1 MVITKTVTFVE
12 SKQAPLKPTCRLLT
26 RRTYFNCRNI
36 QVRYII
42 RFTFVWW
49 CMACAAAARS
59 ATGRFPR
66 RTSVR
71 SALGFCAIPDV
82 ARYGCWPHRYR
93 TNTCDNRHQQPNVR
107 WATSKTSDLGGASD
121 SGRAGRTTSN
131 LINYKP
137 TTINIMKGDDSY
149 AAPTTLMPSLSD
161 FLTKQKARLT
171 DEGDHQQKLA
181 PLISHVSVGN
191 PAGDADSIVSAIA
204 LAYIDSMTTTSSDD
218 FILPVISVTEQAL
231 RTHRPETTLLLEW
244 AGIRLDDLV
253 CVDHPGLERLAAHH
267 HNDCPNPLQVT
278 LLDHNRL
285 DLSANPWLRW
295 NENAVSSVTVTE
307 ILDHHF
313 DEMAHLDSCPLNS
326 PGRNIAFHPDSTNQ
340 PALVASTTTLL
351 VERYLAATAPSLPLI
366 PTPLATLLLGV
377 ILLDSV
383 NLSEQANKVT
393 ARDVAAINALVEQT
407 DWSSSSDILLQ
418 PSNAL
423 LEKYFMSPNR
433 TSLRPQTTK
442 WFEALQN
449 QKFSPTFWSQLN
461 VLNCLGLDYKSFTSS
476 ANVSFGVAT
485 VLTSLSDLLTSKSN
499 VTDQLLEFIQS
510 QNIAVLGIMCATSSE
525 GKLTREF
532 ALASTS
538 KNAALVE
545 SLVNFLLTSET
556 GEVLQLEQVTLV
568 GRVSSDAL
576 TSAGLAL
583 FTARQH
589 NSGMS
594 RKQVV
599 PILLAYWQ

>member
-1 MVITKTVTFVE
+1 MDITRAVTFVE
-12 SKQAPLKPTCRLLT
+12 LLEQAPLKPTST
-26 RRTYFNCRNI
+26 DYNPSHSQF
-36 QVRYII
+36 RYIT
-42 RFTFVWW
+42 RFPFVWW
-49 CMACAAAARS
+49 CMACAAVAKS
-59 ATGRFPR
+59 ATGRTPR
-66 RTSVR
+66 SNSVQ

-82 ARYGCWPHRYR
+82 AQYGWWSYRYH
-93 TNTCDNRHQQPNVR
+93 TNTRGNRYQQRNVR
-107 WATSKTSDLGGASD
+107 CATSNTSDLGGTSN
-121 SGRAGRTTSN
+121 SGRAGSRTSN
-131 LINYKP
+131 LNNFNP
-137 TTINIMKGDDSY
+137 TTTNTMEGHDSY
-149 AAPTTLMPSLSD
+149 AAPTMLIPSLSD
-161 FLTKQKARLT
+161 FSTKQKTKLT
-171 DEGDHQQKLA
+171 DERDHHQKLFR
-181 PLISHVSVGN
+181 LISHVSLGN

-218 FILPVISVTEQAL
+218 FILPVISITEQAL
-231 RTHRPETTLLLEW
+231 RMHRPETTLLLEW

-253 CVDHPGLERLAAHH
+253 CVDHPGLENLAAYHD
-267 HNDCPNPLQVT
+267 NDCPNPLQVT

-285 DLSANPWLRW
+285 DLSANPWLRR
-295 NENAVSSVTVTE
+295 NENVVSSVTVTE

-313 DEMAHLDSCPLNS
+313 DEMAHLDSCPMNS

-351 VERYLAATAPSLPLI
+351 VERYLAATATSLPLI

-393 ARDVAAINALVEQT
+393 ARDVAAIKALLEQT
-407 DWSSSSDILLQ
+407 DWTSSSDMLLQ

-423 LEKYFMSPNR
+423 LEKYALSPNG
-433 TSLRPQTTK
+433 TSLRPRTTK

-449 QKFSPTFWSQLN
+449 QKFSPTFWSQLT

-476 ANVSFGVAT
+476 TNVTFGVAT
-485 VLTSLSDLLTSKSN
+485 VLTSLSDLFTSKSN
-499 VTDQLLEFIQS
+499 VTDQVLEFIQS
-510 QNIAVLGIMCATSSE
+510 QNISVLGIMCATSSE

-556 GEVLQLEQVTLV
+556 GQVLQLEQVTLV
-568 GRVSSDAL
+568 EHGSSDAV
-576 TSAGLAL
+576 TGPTL

-589 NSGMS
+589 NAGMS

-599 PILLAYWQ
+599 PILLAYWQY